1 MSEEFLMHYGV
12 KGMRWGV
19 ITKGRKKGRRRSKQN
34 DDSMPVMNNEF
45 YAQGRYYPS
54 KGVLPKGSA
63 IYRITRNPSKDEL
76 SGGKLRYVSH
86 TTKDNYSWYN
96 HLSELY
102 KGQKLYANTY
112 KTVTN
117 IKIADM
123 YALNDAAR
131 KFLPEEKAYEKAVK
145 ELRTKD
151 LIHDDFEERTYR
163 SLSTNPYG
171 PSYLASKGM
180 PGNTSLAKKTIQEL
194 ERQGYGG
201 VTDPI
206 GFDIAEDPLIL
217 FDPKKK
223 LKLVEHL

>member
-12 KGMRWGV
+12 KEMRWGV
-19 ITKGRKKGRRRSKQN
+19 ITKRRKKGRRRSKQN
-34 DDSMPVMNNEF
+34 DDSMPVMNKEF

-96 HLSELY
+96 HMSELY

-123 YALNDAAR
+123 YALNDAA
-131 KFLPEEKAYEKAVK
+131 KNLFQ
-145 ELRTKD
+145 
-151 LIHDDFEERTYR
+151 I
-163 SLSTNPYG
+163 
-171 PSYLASKGM
+171 
-180 PGNTSLAKKTIQEL
+180 KKHT
-194 ERQGYGG
+194 
-201 VTDPI
+201 
-206 GFDIAEDPLIL
+206 
-217 FDPKKK
+217 KK
-223 LKLVEHL
+223 LLKN